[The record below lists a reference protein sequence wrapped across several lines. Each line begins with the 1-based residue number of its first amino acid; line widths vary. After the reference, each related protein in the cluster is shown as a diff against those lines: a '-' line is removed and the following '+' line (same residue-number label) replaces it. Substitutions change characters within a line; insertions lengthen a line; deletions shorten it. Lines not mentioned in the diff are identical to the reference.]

1 MLGHC
6 IFHGTGDETDLFF
19 FFLLFS
25 FFFCLNFF
33 FLFFFFFFSF
43 FFFFY
48 FFLFAFQRE
57 FSVFLSVEE
66 YQVPDVRHGL
76 FEQYLQLYLDSRE
89 KKDSDVDE
97 KVMTDSCF
105 SVY

>member
-1 MLGHC
+1 MVL
-6 IFHGTGDETDLFF
+6 ETKLTFF
-19 FFLLFS
+19 FS
-25 FFFCLNFF
+25 FFFSVFFCLNLF
-33 FLFFFFFFSF
+33 FL

-89 KKDSDVDE
+89 KKDSDVYE
-97 KVMTDSCF
+97 KVMTDSCL

>member
-1 MLGHC
+1 M
-6 IFHGTGDETDLFF
+6 
-19 FFLLFS
+19 
-25 FFFCLNFF
+25 
-33 FLFFFFFFSF
+33 
-43 FFFFY
+43 
-48 FFLFAFQRE
+48 FAFQRE

-89 KKDSDVDE
+89 KKDSDVYE

-105 SVY
+105 SVYWKKLLTNYELGSSH

>member
-1 MLGHC
+1 MVL
-6 IFHGTGDETDLFF
+6 ETKLTFF
-19 FFLLFS
+19 FFLLFL
-25 FFFCLNFF
+25 FKLIIIF
-33 FLFFFFFFSF
+33 FLL
-43 FFFFY
+43 
-48 FFLFAFQRE
+48 FLFAFQRE

-89 KKDSDVDE
+89 KKDNDVDG
-97 KVMTDSCF
+97 KVMTDSCL